1 MIQRPS
7 AASGTWADDV
17 EGFSLADAAVFDVIV
32 IIGAGICGLAAA
44 YELSRRGQHAIVLER
59 GEPFAE
65 QSAGLARIFRIAH
78 RRPALCRLAMEAR
91 VGWQRW
97 EAELGAGRLLGSE
110 GFVAVGPPVDTAAA
124 LKVAGA
130 EFSWLDRREI
140 AARIPFVCARWESG
154 VFDPLGGSLRIRRAL
169 AALARRVDIQRR
181 EVMSVADDGSVTLA
195 DGAVVRGDR
204 VLICAGV
211 QTPAL
216 FGPLGVEF
224 APHTRFTYEGADATG
239 AACLSAPEGY
249 GLPLGSTGRWAFGQ
263 EVPDPATVRALFPSL
278 SPVGQVDCVTV
289 RSPWLD
295 AGGDGW
301 AVARRGCI
309 VALVGSNLMKFGPLL
324 GDLLAQAALNDELP
338 NDLTIT

>member
-1 MIQRPS
+1 MPGS
-7 AASGTWADDV
+7 SSSSGGGEA
-17 EGFSLADAAVFDVIV
+17 GVIV
-32 IIGAGICGLAAA
+32 IIGAGVCGLAAA
-44 YELSRRGQHAIVLER
+44 YELSRRGEQVMVFER

-78 RRPALCRLAMEAR
+78 RRPVLCGLAMKAR

-110 GFVAVGPPVDTAAA
+110 GFISVAAPDHTAAA
-124 LKVAGA
+124 MTDAGA
-130 EFSWLDRREI
+130 AFSWIDRRAVE
-140 AARIPFVCARWESG
+140 ARIPFLAAPWETG

-169 AALARRVDIQRR
+169 GAVAQRVTINRG
-181 EVMSVADDGSVTLA
+181 EVVSVDDDGATTLA
-195 DGAVVRGDR
+195 DGTVVRSDR

-224 APHTRFTYEGADATG
+224 APHTRFTYEGANAVG

-263 EVPDPATVRALFPSL
+263 EVPDPATVRVLFPSL
-278 SPVGQVDCVTV
+278 SPVGQVDCFTV
-289 RSPWLD
+289 RAPWLD
-295 AGGDGW
+295 SGGDGW
-301 AVARRGCI
+301 TVARRGRV
-309 VALVGSNLMKFGPLL
+309 VAFVGSNLMKFGPLL
-324 GDLLAQAALNDELP
+324 GELLTEAVLSDELP
-338 NDLTIT
+338 GELTLS